1 MRRMLINATHH
12 NEELR
17 VAMVDGQR
25 LYDLDIELAGREQKK
40 GNIYKGKVTRIEP
53 SLEAAFVDYGADRHG
68 FLPLKEVAREY
79 MHNAPNKGRPTIK
92 DALKEGQ
99 EIIVQIDKE
108 ERGNKGAAL
117 TTSVSLAGS
126 FLVLMPNNPRAGG
139 ISRRIEG
146 EERSELK
153 QIMNQLKIPN
163 GMGCIVRTAGVG
175 KSLEEIN
182 YDFSYLLEFWKN
194 IKEASTTRPAP
205 FLITQESD
213 VVTRAIRDY
222 LRPDIGEIIVDR
234 LEIHDRIKTE
244 LQYQRPDFVNK
255 VKFYKDEI
263 PLFNRYQVESQ
274 IESAFQRE
282 VRLPSGGSVV
292 FDQTEALLSIDINSA
307 KATKGGDIEE
317 TALHTNKEA
326 AEEIARQLR
335 LRDIGGLIVI
345 DFIDMGPPRNQREVE
360 KILKDSV
367 ARDRARIQF
376 GRISRFGLLEMSRQ
390 RLRPS
395 LEESSQHVCPRC
407 SGSGVIRG
415 TDSLG
420 LSILRL
426 MEDEAMKE
434 STVEVQAV
442 LPVEVATFLL
452 NEKRRKIEQIE
463 KRQKVRLVVVPNPH
477 METPHYEVLRVKAG
491 ETLEDSSYSLI
502 GKAPEIELVKSTTQP
517 VAPIDQPAL
526 KGLKH
531 STPPPP
537 MPTKKPKQKKTQK
550 KTKQEKPGLFKRIWT
565 ALFGEDDKKKKGKGH
580 KKHSKNY
587 KGNRPNNNRRNNY
600 KGNRRNDNRSHDKK
614 PHGKGG
620 QHSEQKGKNEQ
631 SNDQQSKNQQQNS
644 NRQQDTSDQ
653 NNKGQNNKGGNRY
666 NNRGRH
672 GNRNNQQ
679 QSQGDNKQS
688 NQQKPQ
694 QQKRQQ
700 EPVESRPPRKTRAER
715 LASVQQPST
724 QQPSAQKS
732 NTADKVSEV
741 KGNEQKKQAPKQ
753 QPQKPQAQADASNK
767 VQDTSSRNKA
777 KPEDIMVYKAQ
788 KALERTAS
796 EVLQG
801 ETLPKANPEP
811 VSEHADTSKPE
822 EKQEASVQA
831 QTTEQPKPAA
841 KEKETKASKVNGSNA
856 KDSEDNTS
864 SSTNVSEETESS
876 PLEKPA
882 VAESKEAQPSS
893 SSEKPVQADSS
904 AQATAP
910 AQVETVKAKASKKT
924 VATTKPATSSGFS
937 ASAPASRA
945 NTQEA
950 IVPIAFSP
958 KPYNFEQSITTAM
971 TDASREHSSSQ
982 AAKTS

>member
-53 SLEAAFVDYGADRHG
+53 SLEAAFVDYGAERHG

-79 MHNAPNKGRPTIK
+79 MHNPPKKGRPTIK

-126 FLVLMPNNPRAGG
+126 YLVLMPNNPRAGG

-153 QIMNQLKIPN
+153 QIMGQLAVPK

-182 YDFSYLLEFWKN
+182 YDFGYLLEFWKN
-194 IKEASTTRPAP
+194 IKEVSNTRPAP

-213 VVTRAIRDY
+213 VITRAIRDY

-234 LEIHDRIKTE
+234 KEVHDRIKTE
-244 LQYQRPDFVNK
+244 LGYQRPDFVNR

-360 KILKDSV
+360 KVLKESV
-367 ARDRARIQF
+367 ARDRARIQI

-415 TDSLG
+415 TDSLA

-434 STVEVQAV
+434 STAEVQAV

-477 METPHYEVLRVKAG
+477 METPHYEVLRVKGG
-491 ETLEDSSYSLI
+491 ETLEDNSYSLI
-502 GKAPEIELVKSTTQP
+502 GKPPETELVKSTTQP
-517 VAPIDQPAL
+517 VQPLDEPAL

-531 STPPPP
+531 SAPPPAP
-537 MPTKKPKQKKTQK
+537 SKKPKKKPK
-550 KTKQEKPGLFKRIWT
+550 KQKPGLFKRLWD
-565 ALFGEDDKKKKGKGH
+565 ALFGNDDKKKKSKGKKHGKNYKGKGGQGSNRKDNRNH
-580 KKHSKNY
+580 NNRRGNY
-587 KGNRPNNNRRNNY
+587 KGNRGRNDRRQDNRGQNQGKDNRNKQQDQRKQDNRQQ
-600 KGNRRNDNRSHDKK
+600 KQGQQQKSGNRHPHNRKQ
-614 PHGKGG
+614 G
-620 QHSEQKGKNEQ
+620 QQKQ
-631 SNDQQSKNQQQNS
+631 NQQQNA
-644 NRQQDTSDQ
+644 QQQ
-653 NNKGQNNKGGNRY
+653 
-666 NNRGRH
+666 
-672 GNRNNQQ
+672 NQQ
-679 QSQGDNKQS
+679 
-688 NQQKPQ
+688 
-694 QQKRQQ
+694 
-700 EPVESRPPRKTRAER
+700 PVEQRPPRKTRAER
-715 LASVQQPST
+715 LASVQTPASEQQNVQQ
-724 QQPSAQKS
+724 QQPKAENQQQATKPQQSQEKAQQR
-732 NTADKVSEV
+732 
-741 KGNEQKKQAPKQ
+741 EQTKPQEKQ
-753 QPQKPQAQADASNK
+753 QKRP
-767 VQDTSSRNKA
+767 KA
-777 KPEDIMVYKAQ
+777 NPEDIMVYKAH
-788 KALERTAS
+788 KSLERTVNDVLKTEELP
-796 EVLQG
+796 EVIDNTV
-801 ETLPKANPEP
+801 ETQPTPEP
-811 VSEHADTSKPE
+811 KPSQEAPQQEAIKQEPQEAPEAKAEDAHQEADAIKEPAEVVGLKQTQDEKPTTVEAKPVEAE
-822 EKQEASVQA
+822 EKAVVEKQQPEITEMSEGAVVSQE
-831 QTTEQPKPAA
+831 QTSQVSD
-841 KEKETKASKVNGSNA
+841 SK
-856 KDSEDNTS
+856 
-864 SSTNVSEETESS
+864 
-876 PLEKPA
+876 
-882 VAESKEAQPSS
+882 
-893 SSEKPVQADSS
+893 
-904 AQATAP
+904 P
-910 AQVETVKAKASKKT
+910 AQVSNGHLPT
-924 VATTKPATSSGFS
+924 S
-937 ASAPASRA
+937 ASAPASK
-945 NTQEA
+945 A
-950 IVPIAFSP
+950 ITEDAIEPIAFKAQPHS
-958 KPYNFEQSITTAM
+958 FDGAITKTS
-971 TDASREHSSSQ
+971 DDSSREHSSSQ
-982 AAKTS
+982 AAKTSF

>member
-53 SLEAAFVDYGADRHG
+53 SLEAAFVDYGAERHG

-79 MHNAPNKGRPTIK
+79 MHNPPSKGRPTIK

-126 FLVLMPNNPRAGG
+126 YLVLMPNNPRAGG

-146 EERSELK
+146 EERAELK
-153 QIMNQLKIPN
+153 QIMGQLQVPK

-175 KSLEEIN
+175 KSLDEIN
-182 YDFSYLLEFWKN
+182 YDFNYLLEFWKN
-194 IKEASTTRPAP
+194 IKDVSKKRPAP

-234 LEIHDRIKTE
+234 QEIHDRIKTE
-244 LQYQRPDFVNK
+244 LQYQRPDFVHK

-360 KILKDSV
+360 KVLKESV
-367 ARDRARIQF
+367 ARDRARIQI

-415 TDSLG
+415 SDSLA
-420 LSILRL
+420 LSILRI

-434 STVEVQAV
+434 STAEVQAV

-477 METPHYEVLRVKAG
+477 METPHYEVLRVKGG

-502 GKAPEIELVKSTTQP
+502 DKPPEIELVKSTTQP
-517 VAPIDQPAL
+517 VAPLDEPAL

-531 STPPPP
+531 SAPPPAP
-537 MPTKKPKQKKTQK
+537 APAPAKKAKKKTPAKAKPGLLKRLWTTLFGDDKQKQKKDKDQK
-550 KTKQEKPGLFKRIWT
+550 KHGKNYQ
-565 ALFGEDDKKKKGKGH
+565 GKGRH
-580 KKHSKNY
+580 KRGGQQNKD
-587 KGNRPNNNRRNNY
+587 RR
-600 KGNRRNDNRSHDKK
+600 RQDNRNKRPDSRKQDHRGKQDNRHKQK
-614 PHGKGG
+614 HG
-620 QHSEQKGKNEQ
+620 
-631 SNDQQSKNQQQNS
+631 
-644 NRQQDTSDQ
+644 QD
-653 NNKGQNNKGGNRY
+653 KGQQAKGGNQY
-666 NNRGRH
+666 NRG
-672 GNRNNQQ
+672 
-679 QSQGDNKQS
+679 K
-688 NQQKPQ
+688 KPQ
-694 QQKRQQ
+694 QQKQQ
-700 EPVESRPPRKTRAER
+700 QKQQKQPKQQAPKQQQQPIEKRPPRKTRAER
-715 LASVQQPST
+715 LASVEKQPNTSKTPVAEQQP
-724 QQPSAQKS
+724 
-732 NTADKVSEV
+732 
-741 KGNEQKKQAPKQ
+741 QATNKPQEKPEASKQ
-753 QPQKPQAQADASNK
+753 QPKAKSQQAGGKPQGK
-767 VQDTSSRNKA
+767 KKHKA
-777 KPEDIMVYKAQ
+777 NPEDIMVYKAQ
-788 KALERTAS
+788 KSLERSISDVLDRDFAKEAEHIEQPSASTNEVHQEAPVTEKSAPVKQQQPASPDQEEEVAQKAQDESAEKITTEATAVNEADTAS
-796 EVLQG
+796 V
-801 ETLPKANPEP
+801 ETTTAVEATPE
-811 VSEHADTSKPE
+811 SGQ
-822 EKQEASVQA
+822 KQQPASV
-831 QTTEQPKPAA
+831 K
-841 KEKETKASKVNGSNA
+841 S
-856 KDSEDNTS
+856 
-864 SSTNVSEETESS
+864 
-876 PLEKPA
+876 
-882 VAESKEAQPSS
+882 
-893 SSEKPVQADSS
+893 
-904 AQATAP
+904 
-910 AQVETVKAKASKKT
+910 VKA
-924 VATTKPATSSGFS
+924 ATGLSS
-937 ASAPASRA
+937 SAPASKA
-945 NTQEA
+945 VTQDPIE
-950 IVPIAFSP
+950 PIAFQP
-958 KPYNFEQSITTAM
+958 KPYSFEGSITTQSM
-971 TDASREHSSSQ
+971 DSSREHSSSE
-982 AAKTS
+982 AAKTKQ

>member
-53 SLEAAFVDYGADRHG
+53 SLEAAFVDYGAERHG

-79 MHNAPNKGRPTIK
+79 MHNPPHKGRPTIK

-126 FLVLMPNNPRAGG
+126 YLVLMPNNPRAGG

-153 QIMNQLKIPN
+153 QIMNQLQVPK

-182 YDFSYLLEFWKN
+182 YDFNYLLEFWKN
-194 IKEASTTRPAP
+194 IKDVSSKRSAP

-234 LEIHDRIKTE
+234 QEIHDRIKTE
-244 LQYQRPDFVNK
+244 LQYQRPDFVHK
-255 VKFYKDEI
+255 VKYYKDEI

-360 KILKDSV
+360 KVLKESV
-367 ARDRARIQF
+367 ARDRARIQI

-415 TDSLG
+415 TDSLA
-420 LSILRL
+420 LSILRI

-434 STVEVQAV
+434 STAEVQAV

-477 METPHYEVLRVKAG
+477 METPHYEVLRVKGG

-502 GKAPEIELVKSTTQP
+502 GKPPEVELVKSTTQP
-517 VAPIDQPAL
+517 VAPLDEPAL

-531 STPPPP
+531 SAPPPAP
-537 MPTKKPKQKKTQK
+537 STAKKPKKKKSK
-550 KTKQEKPGLFKRIWT
+550 KKKPSLFKRLWT
-565 ALFGEDDKKKKGKGH
+565 ALFGDKKKKQNKGKGH

-587 KGNRPNNNRRNNY
+587 KGKHQNQR
-600 KGNRRNDNRSHDKK
+600 
-614 PHGKGG
+614 GG
-620 QHSEQKGKNEQ
+620 QQK
-631 SNDQQSKNQQQNS
+631 
-644 NRQQDTSDQ
+644 
-653 NNKGQNNKGGNRY
+653 
-666 NNRGRH
+666 NRGRYD
-672 GNRNNQQ
+672 NRNRRPDNRKQDDRKQQDNRQKQNQSQSKGQQ
-679 QSQGDNKQS
+679 QAKGSQYNRGRN
-688 NQQKPQ
+688 KPQ
-694 QQKRQQ
+694 QQDKRQ
-700 EPVESRPPRKTRAER
+700 K
-715 LASVQQPST
+715 QQQT
-724 QQPSAQKS
+724 QKQQ
-732 NTADKVSEV
+732 
-741 KGNEQKKQAPKQ
+741 QAPKQ
-753 QPQKPQAQADASNK
+753 QPVEKRPPRKSRAERMASVEQQQPNGTKPQAEQTQVNK
-767 VQDTSSRNKA
+767 VQDQPQQKTQQASEKQNSQTSKPQNQKRHKA
-777 KPEDIMVYKAQ
+777 NPEDIMVYKAH
-788 KALERTAS
+788 KSLERSIA
-796 EVLQG
+796 EVLSD
-801 ETLPKANPEP
+801 ETPKESPEGP
-811 VSEHADTSKPE
+811 VAKEQSVDTEKASAQPLQDNVNKEQPVNN
-822 EKQEASVQA
+822 EKQATSDNTEAEASTAPSVKQ
-831 QTTEQPKPAA
+831 QDGQQ
-841 KEKETKASKVNGSNA
+841 N
-856 KDSEDNTS
+856 DN
-864 SSTNVSEETESS
+864 VA
-876 PLEKPA
+876 EKPA
-882 VAESKEAQPSS
+882 ESVPGLDYTQQSENEKEAEEATPAQASESEELNMEQTRAKVIAPSS
-893 SSEKPVQADSS
+893 SVTPAKGSS
-904 AQATAP
+904 
-910 AQVETVKAKASKKT
+910 S
-924 VATTKPATSSGFS
+924 
-937 ASAPASRA
+937 SAPASK
-945 NTQEA
+945 A
-950 IVPIAFSP
+950 IVNEPIQAMTFAP
-958 KPYNFEQSITTAM
+958 KPYSFDGSITSKAK
-971 TDASREHSSSQ
+971 DSSREHSSSQ
-982 AAKTS
+982 AAKTSD

>member
-53 SLEAAFVDYGADRHG
+53 SLEAAFVDYGAERHG

-79 MHNAPNKGRPTIK
+79 MHNPPSKGRPTIK

-126 FLVLMPNNPRAGG
+126 YLVLMPNNPRAGG

-146 EERSELK
+146 EERAELK
-153 QIMNQLKIPN
+153 QIMGQLQVPK

-182 YDFSYLLEFWKN
+182 YDFNYLLEFWKN
-194 IKEASTTRPAP
+194 IKDVSKKRPAP

-234 LEIHDRIKTE
+234 QEIHDRIKTE
-244 LQYQRPDFVNK
+244 LQYQRPDFVQK

-360 KILKDSV
+360 KVLKESV
-367 ARDRARIQF
+367 ARDRARIQI

-415 TDSLG
+415 SDSLA
-420 LSILRL
+420 LSILRI

-434 STVEVQAV
+434 STAEVQAV

-502 GKAPEIELVKSTTQP
+502 GKPPETELVKSTTQP
-517 VAPIDQPAL
+517 VAPLDEPAL

-531 STPPPP
+531 SAPPPAP
-537 MPTKKPKQKKTQK
+537 SPAKKKKPVKKKSDK
-550 KTKQEKPGLFKRIWT
+550 KKPGLFKRLWT
-565 ALFGEDDKKKKGKGH
+565 ALFGDDKQKQQKGKGQ

-587 KGNRPNNNRRNNY
+587 QGKGRNQRGGQNRDRRRQDNRNRRP
-600 KGNRRNDNRSHDKK
+600 DNRKQDNR
-614 PHGKGG
+614 GK
-620 QHSEQKGKNEQ
+620 Q
-631 SNDQQSKNQQQNS
+631 D
-644 NRQQDTSDQ
+644 NRQKQKQGQD
-653 NNKGQNNKGGNRY
+653 KGQQAKGGNQY
-666 NNRGRH
+666 NRGR
-672 GNRNNQQ
+672 
-679 QSQGDNKQS
+679 
-688 NQQKPQ
+688 KPQ
-694 QQKRQQ
+694 QQQKQKQQ
-700 EPVESRPPRKTRAER
+700 KQQKQQQQAPKQQQPVEQRPPRKTRAER
-715 LASVQQPST
+715 LASVERPQ
-724 QQPSAQKS
+724 
-732 NTADKVSEV
+732 DKVKAPAAEQQQQVAPNKPKAQEKPAAVQQQTKV
-741 KGNEQKKQAPKQ
+741 KA
-753 QPQKPQAQADASNK
+753 QPETSKPQDK
-767 VQDTSSRNKA
+767 KKHKA
-777 KPEDIMVYKAQ
+777 NPEDIMVYKAQ
-788 KALERTAS
+788 KSLERSISDVLEADLPAKATQVEQPSVESNDVVATPAEQEQGQQKPPVTETA
-796 EVLQG
+796 
-801 ETLPKANPEP
+801 KP
-811 VSEHADTSKPE
+811 VAPVEQQQKTPAE
-822 EKQEASVQA
+822 
-831 QTTEQPKPAA
+831 TTEQPAA
-841 KEKETKASKVNGSNA
+841 KAPQKPVEQAQGSVENMPVEPVEKVSAETTV
-856 KDSEDNTS
+856 
-864 SSTNVSEETESS
+864 V
-876 PLEKPA
+876 
-882 VAESKEAQPSS
+882 KEAQTSTIV
-893 SSEKPVQADSS
+893 EKAEKTEKASTEEQPQAKP
-904 AQATAP
+904 QAAP
-910 AQVETVKAKASKKT
+910 IKTVKAASGL
-924 VATTKPATSSGFS
+924 SS
-937 ASAPASRA
+937 SAPASKA
-945 NTQEA
+945 VTQDPIE
-950 IVPIAFSP
+950 PIAFQP
-958 KPYNFEQSITTAM
+958 KPYSFEGNITSQS
-971 TDASREHSSSQ
+971 TDSTREHSSSQ
-982 AAKTS
+982 AAKTEL